1 MRSLKRAEILE
12 RKKRAL
18 AFAKQN
24 NKLPNGKIIKKLM
37 QEFQYSYSSARNIL
51 AESGANSKTKRKW
64 KNYDKNTGEGLRKYL
79 DQQEHEEQKALERK
93 RLEKEHREKFQF

>member
-1 MRSLKRAEILE
+1 MLE

-18 AFAKQN
+18 AFVKQN

-37 QEFQYSYSSARNIL
+37 QEFQYSYSGARNVL
-51 AESGANSKTKRKW
+51 MESRVNNKTKGNW
-64 KNYDKNTGEGLRKYL
+64 KHYNKNTGEGLRKYL
-79 DQQEHEEQKALERK
+79 EQQEREKQKALERK

>member
-1 MRSLKRAEILE
+1 MRRAEIIE
-12 RKKRAL
+12 RKKRTL
-18 AFAKQN
+18 TFAK
-24 NKLPNGKIIKKLM
+24 KIKELPSGEIIKKLM

-51 AESGANSKTKRKW
+51 VESGANSKTKRNW
-64 KNYDKNTGEGLRKYL
+64 KDYNKNTGEGLRKYL